1 MSKTIPSK
9 PVVLSAKNPLLF
21 GVIRLASNPNSKSPI
36 EKSGPKRP
44 ALKKIEPEVPTVPST
59 GVMTGSR
66 SRGSGIE
73 YSKVVGLD
81 RASRELMSNTSWS
94 KPESIEP
101 ITVTSDV
108 TLVTTAAAPK
118 AVSLRSR
125 VISPPVSGTSW
136 ARQVELETATATNV
150 ITVIAK
156 SLSDFIIL
164 SFCKSY

>member
-1 MSKTIPSK
+1 MSKTIPTK

-21 GVIRLASNPNSKSPI
+21 GFIRLASNPNSKSPI
-36 EKSGPKRP
+36 ENSGRPKIP
-44 ALKKIEPEVPTVPST
+44 SLKKIEPEVPTVPS
-59 GVMTGSR
+59 GSG

-156 SLSDFIIL
+156 SLSDFIII